1 MDWDQR
7 IIKRSSQPPYEVDVE
22 IMKKIVAFL
31 KKYPAENGQ
40 AKILIKQMIDKLSQL
55 ISD

>member
-31 KKYPAENGQ
+31 KKYPAEHGQ